1 MTKETSL
8 RNKTINGVGWSFI
21 DSFAGQIVS
30 FIVGLV
36 LARLLSPEEYGLI
49 GIITIFI
56 VVFNSIIDSGFS
68 SALIRKPDANST
80 DYNTVFFINLLLSI
94 LLSILMFFGAPL
106 IAQFF
111 DRVELL
117 SLTRVMSIILVI
129 NALAIIPNVIL
140 SKDINFKIKTKVS
153 IISSLVSGIVG
164 ITMAL
169 SNLGV
174 WSLVGQQLSRQTLS
188 SILLWVYTQWKP
200 RFSISIKS
208 FKELFGFSWKLLIS
222 TIIDKVWSQIYQVI
236 IGKYYSPAILGHF
249 TRSINFTSLFSTNID
264 SVVQRVSYPVLSS
277 IQNDKSRLKYG
288 YKKIIKVSM
297 LLTFTLMFGLAAV
310 AKPMILV
317 LIGERWLP
325 CVPFIQILCISSS
338 LYPLH
343 SLNLNMLQIQGRSD
357 LFLKLEI
364 IKKFISI
371 GPLIVGIFIDIYWML
386 LGGVITGLFAYYLN
400 SYYSGIFLN
409 YNIKEQIKDI
419 LPSFVVAI
427 TMALIVFAISF
438 IPINHFILFP
448 LQLLVGALVIIGI
461 SEVLRLPE
469 YLEIKSIIFPII
481 TRKFIKQR

>member
-249 TRSINFTSLFSTNID
+249 TRSINFTSLFSTNLD

-325 CVPFIQILCISSS
+325 CVPFIQIL
-338 LYPLH
+338 
-343 SLNLNMLQIQGRSD
+343 
-357 LFLKLEI
+357 
-364 IKKFISI
+364 
-371 GPLIVGIFIDIYWML
+371 
-386 LGGVITGLFAYYLN
+386 
-400 SYYSGIFLN
+400 
-409 YNIKEQIKDI
+409 
-419 LPSFVVAI
+419 
-427 TMALIVFAISF
+427 
-438 IPINHFILFP
+438 
-448 LQLLVGALVIIGI
+448 
-461 SEVLRLPE
+461 
-469 YLEIKSIIFPII
+469 
-481 TRKFIKQR
+481 